1 MTIAFSYLR
10 QQFADA
16 DAILGK
22 IGEVVASGDF
32 TLGEELAKFET
43 EFAARC
49 GAAHAIGVNS
59 GTDAL
64 FLALKALGVDGGE
77 IITTP
82 YSFYATAAAIV
93 HAGAKPVFV
102 DVGLDFNIDPALIER
117 AITKKTRAIIP
128 VHGAGRPCDMAA
140 ICEIAKARK
149 ILVIEDAAQA
159 FGSSWDGRHCGT
171 WGNAGAF
178 SLHPLKTL
186 NIWGDGGVIVTD
198 DAELARTLR
207 SMRNHGLQDRDT
219 CVFWGWNSR
228 LDTIQAVVARHV
240 LTKFSTILSARIR
253 NAGRFDSLL
262 AGIDGIDW
270 TPLPTQARS
279 NYYLYTVR
287 ARHRD
292 ALVAH
297 LTREGIEAK
306 VHYPVPLHLQPAARS
321 LGHRRGD
328 FPVAERLADE
338 TVSLPAHDHLTGGD
352 FRRMAAAIAE
362 FYGALKQG
370 VREQRGVIGDES
382 HEWTA

>member
-1 MTIAFSYLR
+1 MKIQCSYLP

-16 DAILGK
+16 GAILGK
-22 IGEVVASGDF
+22 IGEVVAAGDF
-32 TLGEELAKFET
+32 TLGDELAKFEV

-49 GAAHAIGVNS
+49 GVPHAIGVNS

-77 IITTP
+77 VITTP
-82 YSFYATAAAIV
+82 YSFYATAAIIA

-102 DVGLDFNIDPALIER
+102 DVGPDFNIDPALIER

-128 VHGAGRPCDMAA
+128 VHWAGRPCDMAA

-159 FGSSWDGRHCGT
+159 FGSSWDGQHCGT
-171 WGNAGAF
+171 WGEAGAF

-186 NIWGDGGVIVTD
+186 NIWGDGGVIVTKD
-198 DAELARTLR
+198 NELARMLR
-207 SMRNHGLQDRDT
+207 AMRNHGLQDRDT
-219 CVFWGWNSR
+219 CAFWGWNSR

-253 NAGRFDSLL
+253 NAARLDSLL
-262 AGIDGIDW
+262 SGIDGIEW
-270 TPLPTQARS
+270 APLPAQAKS

-287 ARHRD
+287 ARNRD
-292 ALVAH
+292 ALVRH
-297 LTREGIEAK
+297 LNQHDIEAK
-306 VHYPVPLHLQPAARS
+306 VHYPVPLHLQPAARN
-321 LGHRRGD
+321 LGYRRGD

-338 TVSLPAHDHLTGGD
+338 TISLPAHDYLTGND
-352 FRRMAAAIAE
+352 FRRMAEVIGA
-362 FYGALKQG
+362 FYGA
-370 VREQRGVIGDES
+370 RE
-382 HEWTA
+382 HAA